1 MKIKW
6 SKGLR
11 GYTIRPH
18 ACDVGMNNKAV
29 TTRGL
34 SDTKRL
40 VDTSGVLNVT
50 AKYAALRG
58 RCEERALDRDE
69 AAGWALM
76 HDVVEQS
83 DGLENSPIVISS
95 TAEVGV
101 EGCEVNNCSK
111 VDNQWR
117 ASRQDEPR

>member
-1 MKIKW
+1 MF
-6 SKGLR
+6 G
-11 GYTIRPH
+11 
-18 ACDVGMNNKAV
+18 DVGINNNAV

-34 SDTKRL
+34 SNTKRL

-50 AKYAALRG
+50 AKYAALRC

-76 HDVVEQS
+76 HDVIEQS
-83 DGLENSPIVISS
+83 DGLEDPLIVISS
-95 TAEVGV
+95 AAEVDV
-101 EGCEVNNCSK
+101 EGYEVNDWSK
-111 VDNQWR
+111 VYNQWR